1 MGPHLRGAGEREDIS
16 CVEVAQRELER
27 PTPGVNLR
35 VWSKDLDDVSVS
47 TRLDV
52 EATGG
57 FSVFALLPQRGIFT
71 MRIEDHARHPVFH
84 QLLDQH
90 AGDVGLAASRFRQ
103 NRHVLLDHRV
113 DVEVH
118 RHIVAREET
127 DVRAVLLVLLKPDHL
142 LNRGGLGLVHGL
154 ARPKRGARDLQEA
167 AIISVADYAD
177 LGRDPLFDVNRIP
190 IPKQLYSVERHVDLP
205 FDFVD
210 AAQDLTARLV
220 GDLDELISFDRIDDG
235 TAESR
240 RPDITIND
248 ADKSVAMV

>member
-35 VWSKDLDDVSVS
+35 VGRKDLDDVSVS

-52 EATGG
+52 EATGA

-154 ARPKRGARDLQEA
+154 ARPKRGARDLQERSEEHPSELHSHSG
-167 AIISVADYAD
+167 ISYAVFC
-177 LGRDPLFDVNRIP
+177 LKTKKNKSEIKSH
-190 IPKQLYSVERHVDLP
+190 ICITNTILYNKKNK
-205 FDFVD
+205 
-210 AAQDLTARLV
+210 T
-220 GDLDELISFDRIDDG
+220 
-235 TAESR
+235 
-240 RPDITIND
+240 N
-248 ADKSVAMV
+248 